1 MKYNKTTFEID
12 NKISSTTIIEHKEGK
27 DLEVIKIREDKVKNE
42 EDKINEIKRIIEGC
56 VKHYIQYKNIESI
69 KIEIVEKEPE
79 EKEEW
84 DI

>member
-56 VKHYIQYKNIESI
+56 VKHYIKYKNIESI
-69 KIEIVEKEPE
+69 KIEII

>member
-27 DLEVIKIREDKVKNE
+27 DLEVLKIREDKVKNE